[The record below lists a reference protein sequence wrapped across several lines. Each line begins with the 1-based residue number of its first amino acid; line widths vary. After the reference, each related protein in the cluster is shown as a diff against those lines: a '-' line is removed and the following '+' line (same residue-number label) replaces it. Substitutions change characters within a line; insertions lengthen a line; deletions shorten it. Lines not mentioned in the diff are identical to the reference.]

1 MVGGLHVESD
11 LLALVVASRSSNLGS
26 VQGGDVALDSI
37 WVLSLEV
44 DIVNGELVVE
54 PLNLAVNLVFWNPGA
69 GFDESL
75 DYGTR

>member
-1 MVGGLHVESD
+1 M
-11 LLALVVASRSSNLGS
+11 
-26 VQGGDVALDSI
+26 ALDSI

-54 PLNLAVNLVFWNPGA
+54 PLNLAVNLVLWNPGA